1 METSTV
7 PISCD
12 IGTSDPAV
20 PLALIILLDGV
31 EIYRDNHVNSEVNFK
46 YDLIEDDA
54 NHELQFVMLGKTPEH
69 TRLDTQGNIT
79 QDAVLSISNVRFDD
93 IAVQQIVTD
102 LAVYTHDFNGTGA
115 EIQDRFYGQM
125 GCNGTVSLKFTTPA
139 YLWLLENQ

>member
-31 EIYRDNHVNSEVNFK
+31 EIYRNNLVNREVKFK
-46 YDLIEDDA
+46 YELNGDA
-54 NHELQFVMLGKTPEH
+54 AKHELQFVMLGKTPEH
-69 TRLDTQGNIT
+69 TRLDAQGNIT

-93 IAVQQIVTD
+93 IAIQQIVTN
-102 LAVYTHDFNGTGA
+102 LAVYTHDFNGTQA
-115 EIQDRFYGQM
+115 QTQDRFYGWL
-125 GCNGTVSLKFTTPA
+125 GCNGTVSLKFTTPV
-139 YLWLLENQ
+139 YLWLLENM